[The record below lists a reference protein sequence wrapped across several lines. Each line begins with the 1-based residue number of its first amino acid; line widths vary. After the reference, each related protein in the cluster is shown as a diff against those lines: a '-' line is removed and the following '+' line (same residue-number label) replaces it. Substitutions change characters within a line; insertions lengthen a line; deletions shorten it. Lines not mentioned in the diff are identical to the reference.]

1 MACSS
6 FLLNQTVKLLYA
18 IWSWHHW
25 QAWECLHWC
34 RYLENVPAIVPL
46 LEKEYRNAAARLEST
61 QDELNDL
68 HPDKYA
74 PPHLVL
80 QHLLCS
86 YWHDGPASDRLSHCR
101 AQGSSAVHTMMHN
114 SHRISQFAQIQ
125 ASRWICN
132 LWQSECLVTNHIE
145 CLQTSNSK
153 YSEGRTRH
161 IRSDHSWSDRLQHI
175 KPEGGSWL
183 HAQPCAA

>member
-1 MACSS
+1 M
-6 FLLNQTVKLLYA
+6 KLLYA

-114 SHRISQFAQIQ
+114 SHRISQFAQKSRHPAGFATYGNLNALSQTTLSVCKLQIQ
-125 ASRWICN
+125 NTVKGEPGISG
-132 LWQSECLVTNHIE
+132 
-145 CLQTSNSK
+145 QTTVGLTGCSTS
-153 YSEGRTRH
+153 SQRVAAGCMLSH
-161 IRSDHSWSDRLQHI
+161 V
-175 KPEGGSWL
+175 L
-183 HAQPCAA
+183 HDC